1 MTSLTDMSKL
11 AASGDKLPSFAFKR
25 IGDAV
30 KGTILRSAQVNVQT
44 DNGPRDKFVIELEV
58 QASKGGIP
66 QVDSDGILTG
76 VNDFP
81 TGEQC
86 AVWSTPNMVGAIV
99 DAIKATGG
107 TELADGATL
116 TVTLVERKD
125 TGKAKPMNVYSASY
139 VAPVG
144 GTSVADLSN
153 DPF

>member
-30 KGTILRSAQVNVQT
+30 KGTIIRSAQVQT
-44 DNGPRDKFVIELEV
+44 EFGGVTKDKFVIELDV
-58 QASKGGIP
+58 LNAKGGIP
-66 QVDSDGILTG
+66 RFDADQILTG
-76 VNDFP
+76 VDDFP

-99 DAIKATGG
+99 EAIKATGG

-116 TVTLVERKD
+116 TITLTERKD
-125 TGKAKPMNVYSASY
+125 TGKAKPMNVYSAAY

-144 GTSVADLSN
+144 GTSVADLST
-153 DPF
+153 DF

>member
-30 KGTILRSAQVNVQT
+30 KGTIIRSAQVNVQT
-44 DNGPRDKFVIELEV
+44 DNGPKDKFVIELDV
-58 QASKGGIP
+58 LNAKGGIP
-66 QVDSDGILTG
+66 RFDADQILTG
-76 VNDFP
+76 VDDFP

-99 DAIKATGG
+99 EAIKATGG

-116 TVTLVERKD
+116 TITLTERKD
-125 TGKAKPMNVYSASY
+125 TGKAKPMNVYSAAY

-144 GTSVADLSN
+144 GTSIDDF
-153 DPF
+153 DPFA

>member
-30 KGTILRSAQVNVQT
+30 KGTIIRSAQVQT
-44 DNGPRDKFVIELEV
+44 EFGGVTKDKFVIELDV
-58 QASKGGIP
+58 LNAKGGKP
-66 QVDSDGILTG
+66 QFDSDDMLIA
-76 VNDFP
+76 VEDF
-81 TGEQC
+81 TAGEQC
-86 AVWSTPNMVGAIV
+86 AVWSTPNMVAAIV
-99 DAIKATGG
+99 AAVKDAGG
-107 TELADGATL
+107 TELSDGGTL
-116 TVTLVERKD
+116 TVTLTEKKD
-125 TGKAKPMNVYSASY
+125 TGKAKPLGVYSAAY